1 MSWRV
6 KLQPP
11 GMEGSS
17 EIELADVIPFFKAYP
32 EVKKAFFDELVT
44 NVNKSKDTF
53 VGANIKGVTGPDGT
67 DWSSNPWL
75 LLIARETEK
84 EAPFWLLFKREKTL
98 AGYLVALGPP
108 GVVSYAKEEGL
119 DEIRRILEYIIA
131 FTNRWDI
138 SIFLPAIP
146 DAADVP
152 PPKSAASAAE
162 PETQPENPDT

>member
-11 GMEGSS
+11 GMEGPS
-17 EIELADVIPFFKAYP
+17 EIELADVLPFFKAYP
-32 EVKKAFFDELVT
+32 EVKRNFFDELVA
-44 NVNKSKDTF
+44 NVNKNKETF
-53 VGANIKGVTGPDGT
+53 VGANIKTVIGPDEK
-67 DWSSNPWL
+67 DWSSNAWL

-98 AGYLVALGPP
+98 AGCLVALGPK
-108 GVVSYAKEEGL
+108 GVASYAKDEGI

-131 FTNRWDI
+131 FANRWDI

-152 PPKSAASAAE
+152 PPKAAAAAE
-162 PETQPENPDT
+162 PQPEPESPDT

>member
-11 GMEGSS
+11 GMDGAS
-17 EIELADVIPFFKAYP
+17 EIELADVVPFFKAYP
-32 EVKKAFFDELVT
+32 EVKRNFFDDLVN
-44 NVNKSKDTF
+44 NVNKNKDTF
-53 VGANIKGVTGPDGT
+53 VGANIKGVTGPDGN
-67 DWSSNPWL
+67 DWSGNPWL

-98 AGYLVALGPP
+98 AGYLVGLGPA
-108 GVVSYAKEEGL
+108 GVVHYAKEEGL
-119 DEIRRILEYIIA
+119 DEMRRILEYIIA
-131 FTNRWDI
+131 FTARWEI

-152 PPKSAASAAE
+152 PPKVASTGE
-162 PETQPENPDT
+162 PESQPEAPDA

>member
-11 GMEGSS
+11 GMEGLS
-17 EIELADVIPFFKAYP
+17 EIELNDVVPFFKAYP
-32 EVKKAFFDELVT
+32 EVKRNFFDELVS
-44 NVNKSKDTF
+44 NVNKNKDSF
-53 VGANIKGVTGPDGT
+53 VGANIKAVIGPDEQ
-67 DWSSNPWL
+67 DWSSNAWL

-98 AGYLVALGPP
+98 AGYLVALGPK
-108 GVVSYAKEEGL
+108 GVASYAKDEGL

-131 FTNRWDI
+131 FANRWDI

-152 PPKSAASAAE
+152 PPKTAAATESQ
-162 PETQPENPDT
+162 PETPDA